1 MICLSLIES
10 KVDDLVRIANSVDSD
25 LVEIRFDFLSDTDK
39 IGKLQMIKKPIII
52 TCMPEWENGNFGGDE
67 EKRVA
72 ILLKAM
78 KFSDYVTVELNTKED
93 LRTRLIREAKKRNVK
108 TIVSYHDFEKTPAKG
123 RIMEILDMEKKVG
136 ADIAKVAFMAKDYG
150 DVLRL
155 MQILNV
161 NVKKNDNKFGIPIIA
176 ISMGKVGTISRI
188 LAPLLGSYLTYASA
202 EKGMESAQGQL
213 TVKELKQILGILKN
227 D

>member
-10 KVDDLVRIANSVDSD
+10 EVDNVVMIANSVDSD
-25 LVEIRFDFLSDTDK
+25 LVEVRLDFLSDTDE
-39 IGKLQMIKKPIII
+39 IGKLQMIKKPIIV

-67 EKRVA
+67 EER
-72 ILLKAM
+72 IDMLLKAM
-78 KFSDYVTVELNTKED
+78 KFSDYVTVELNTRGD
-93 LRTRLIREAKKRNVK
+93 LRSKLLREAKKRNVK
-108 TIVSYHDFEKTPAKG
+108 TIVSYHDFEKTPAEG
-123 RIMEILDMEKKVG
+123 RIMEILDIEKKTG

-155 MQILNV
+155 MRVL
-161 NVKKNDNKFGIPIIA
+161 NVKKNDNKFRIPIIA
-176 ISMGKVGTISRI
+176 ISMGKVGKISRI

-202 EKGMESAQGQL
+202 EKGRESAQGQL
-213 TVKELKQILGILKN
+213 TVEELKQILGILKN